1 MKSSTRIFGIDL
13 LRIASMLGVVFLHV
27 LGHGGILNLK
37 HSTINFST
45 VWFWET
51 LAYPSVNCFV
61 LVSGFVGYKDD
72 NIYPKL
78 KNLLSLLFTVAF
90 YSIGIFLVFTW
101 LGMEPFGLKA
111 LAKTLLPTIY
121 KKYWFFSIYFG
132 LFLLSPLLNLLV
144 QKSNSKQAFGYLCVF
159 LLLSV
164 ISTIYDTFSMQ
175 DGYSLAWFIFIYLIG
190 AIIKKYKLQELLS
203 KKWWLIIALLSFVVT
218 WGSKIALHFSGISF
232 LTKHSSLLVKYVSPT
247 VVFMAIALLCLFS
260 KINCK
265 PSLGK
270 IIAFF
275 SASAFSV
282 YLIHDNSIVR
292 KHFISKLHTFIGNA
306 NFVLLSGHLVCCV
319 CAIFLACIFID
330 KVRMLI
336 FKAIKIDK
344 LSEKLEKLIN
354 SIVNT
359 IYATVKEIAE

>member
-144 QKSNSKQAFGYLCVF
+144 QKSNSKQAFGDVCVF

-190 AIIKKYKLQELLS
+190 AIIKKY
-203 KKWWLIIALLSFVVT
+203 
-218 WGSKIALHFSGISF
+218 
-232 LTKHSSLLVKYVSPT
+232 
-247 VVFMAIALLCLFS
+247 
-260 KINCK
+260 
-265 PSLGK
+265 
-270 IIAFF
+270 
-275 SASAFSV
+275 
-282 YLIHDNSIVR
+282 
-292 KHFISKLHTFIGNA
+292 
-306 NFVLLSGHLVCCV
+306 
-319 CAIFLACIFID
+319 
-330 KVRMLI
+330 
-336 FKAIKIDK
+336 
-344 LSEKLEKLIN
+344 
-354 SIVNT
+354 
-359 IYATVKEIAE
+359 